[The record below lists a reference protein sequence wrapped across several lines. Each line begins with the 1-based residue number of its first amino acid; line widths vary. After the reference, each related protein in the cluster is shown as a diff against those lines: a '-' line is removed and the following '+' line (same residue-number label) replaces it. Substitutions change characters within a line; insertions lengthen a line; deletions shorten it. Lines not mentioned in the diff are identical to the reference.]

1 MSVYPAPS
9 VQVDLLRLM
18 SADTTLRR
26 HVKNEWVGGCPLCG
40 EGTDRFVVWPY
51 DPHPRWWC
59 RRCERKGDAITY
71 IMERDHVGFK
81 AACERLEGMPA
92 MATPVRH
99 EERGLTNYQREGL
112 QWIADECHIE
122 ITCEDHQK
130 PRAWLADRG
139 IDGQACIDWWLGYAL
154 GMPGESSPWTV
165 QGWDEPKPRHVSVAH
180 GITIPLT
187 GVDGVLYG
195 LSVRRAVGKPKY
207 LTVSGSQVPLFGK
220 PCAHP
225 GGTLV
230 IVEGWLDAILLHR
243 LAWHLV
249 DVVALGSARAD
260 VDERW
265 RGHLCQYSRWLIC
278 TDNDQAGE
286 KAAAGWCAWSERA
299 SRLPVPAGHK
309 DVTEYWQAVAAALA
323 GHQGRPGADQM
334 VTAWLEDAVRA
345 GE

>member
-9 VQVDLLRLM
+9 VQVDLLKVIG
-18 SADTTLRR
+18 SDTTLRR

-71 IMERDHVGFK
+71 IMERDKVGFRT
-81 AACERLEGMPA
+81 ACERLEGIPA
-92 MATPVRH
+92 MAAPARQ
-99 EERGLTNYQREGL
+99 EERQLTDWQREGFE
-112 QWIADECHIE
+112 QIAGDCHR
-122 ITCEDHQK
+122 TLACEDIER
-130 PRAWLADRG
+130 PRQWLDDRG
-139 IDGQACIDWWLGYAL
+139 LPAQSINDFWLGYHL
-154 GMPGESSPWTV
+154 GRAGESSPYAV
-165 QGWDEPKPRHVSVAH
+165 QGWDEPKPRHISAAH
-180 GITIPLT
+180 GITIPLY
-187 GVDGVLYG
+187 GVDGKLYG

-207 LTVSGSQVPLFGK
+207 LTVSTSQVPLFGK

-230 IVEGWLDAILLHR
+230 IVEGWFDCILLHR
-243 LAWHLV
+243 LAGHLV

-265 RGHLCQYSRWLIC
+265 RGHLCQYSRWLVC

-286 KAAAGWCAWSERA
+286 KAAAGWCSWSERA
-299 SRLPVPAGHK
+299 SRLEVPFGK
-309 DVTEYWQAVAAALA
+309 DPTEYWMALA
-323 GHQGRPGADQM
+323 GEIGRPHADQM
-334 VTAWLEDAVRA
+334 VTDWIQDALQEVA
-345 GE
+345 A